1 MSEKDKSVHSFSIIH
16 HFNSPNEAITLDGY
30 KVYREDKLFFIQ
42 IGRYVKCAEYDTNF
56 LYHDPLFNSRVGRWT
71 PMCTCGAMGWIVGYN
86 AYKQDASPSNGSG
99 LAPGEMI
106 VCSIH
111 AQTGRHADNST

>member
-99 LAPGEMI
+99 LVPGEMI